1 MTNSFLGTGWSF
13 PPAFDRVSNTVE
25 MTSDE
30 ADIQLSL
37 QILLSTRKGER
48 VMLPDYGCNLD
59 EMLFEPMTTTFKTY
73 ISEMI
78 KTAILYFEARI
89 DLNSVTIDDSR
100 DTEGVIALILDYTVR
115 TTNSR
120 FNFVYPYYILEG
132 TELKYGK

>member
-13 PPAFDRVSNTVE
+13 PPTFNAAAGSVE

-48 VMLPDYGCNLD
+48 VMEPDYGCNLD
-59 EMLFEPMTTTFKTY
+59 DMIFEPMTTTFKTFMR
-73 ISEMI
+73 ETI
-78 KTAILYFEARI
+78 KTAILYYEARI
-89 DLNSVTIDDSR
+89 DLNSIKIDDSR
-100 DTEGVIALILDYTVR
+100 ETEGVILIILDYTVR

-120 FNFVYPYYILEG
+120 FNFVYPYYKKEG
-132 TELKYGK
+132 TELH

>member
-1 MTNSFLGTGWSF
+1 MSDSFLGTGWSF
-13 PPAFDRVSNTVE
+13 PPAFDTGTNTVI

-37 QILLSTRKGER
+37 QVLLATHKGER

-73 ISEMI
+73 IREMI
-78 KTAILYFEARI
+78 KTAILYYEPRI
-89 DLNSVTIDDSR
+89 DLSSVQVDDSR
-100 DTEGVIALILDYTVR
+100 ETEGVILIILNYTVR

-120 FNFVYPYYILEG
+120 FNFVYPYYKNEG
-132 TELKYGK
+132 TEIH

>member
-13 PPAFDRVSNTVE
+13 PPAFNNVTDNIE

-73 ISEMI
+73 ISEMV
-78 KTAILYFEARI
+78 KTAIIYYEARI
-89 DLNSVTIDDSR
+89 NLNSLTVDDSR
-100 DTEGVIALILDYTVR
+100 ETEGLIALSIDYTVK

-120 FNFVYPYYILEG
+120 FNFVYPYYKIEG
-132 TELKYGK
+132 TELK

>member
-13 PPAFDRVSNTVE
+13 PPAFNNVPSGVL
-25 MTSDE
+25 MSSDE

-73 ISEMI
+73 ISEMV
-78 KTAILYFEARI
+78 KTAIIYYEARI
-89 DLNSVTIDDSR
+89 TLNSLTVDDSR
-100 DTEGVIALILDYTVR
+100 ETEGIIALGIDYTVK

-120 FNFVYPYYILEG
+120 FNFVYPYYKIEG
-132 TELKYGK
+132 TELK